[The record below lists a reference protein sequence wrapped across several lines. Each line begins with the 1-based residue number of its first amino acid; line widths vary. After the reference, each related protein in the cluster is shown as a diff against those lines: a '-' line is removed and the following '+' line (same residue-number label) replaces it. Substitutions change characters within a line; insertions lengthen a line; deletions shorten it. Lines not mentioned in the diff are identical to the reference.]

1 MLKTLT
7 FFLSRFQ
14 SQSIFLRYC
23 SPHVC
28 LLTNPSTKS
37 QFPFFGLRA
46 VTKTSWVCLSVSEWS
61 RSWVKLSLVKDSQGQ
76 GVQREAGEGAPSI
89 GALSSLSRNSP
100 NHEFCE
106 GRHISRVMHK
116 HIANNVFLPCGPVM
130 RLSSISSTLI
140 LP

>member
-46 VTKTSWVCLSVSEWS
+46 VTKTSWVCLSVSE
-61 RSWVKLSLVKDSQGQ
+61 RSLVKLSLVKDSQGQ
-76 GVQREAGEGAPSI
+76 WVQREAGEGAPSI

-106 GRHISRVMHK
+106 GRHISWVM
-116 HIANNVFLPCGPVM
+116 HIANVFH
-130 RLSSISSTLI
+130 
-140 LP
+140 